1 MKAERPRI
9 VSIQRAGW
17 LGAFCVVLAALG
29 CDSAR
34 ETRPEGVT
42 VKTGVAEDSVLRLQ
56 PRAPGAVAPEVL
68 TPEVVTPEVVVQE
81 VAGVSE
87 STESPAIGSSSGEPT
102 ASCVK
107 GWITPAR
114 GSRLRKA
121 ALDMIR
127 ETEDERFVVLEMRYF
142 AGPEDA
148 EVLGP
153 PREVERWYVKARSL
167 SNPERRQ
174 RWLVRRAP
182 VGRGVDAVAPFD
194 STGYGPK
201 TWRRPDAQHEGLSDP
216 FQRPCHQDA
225 PGDKC
230 MGLPG
235 QVLGCLAGT

>member
-1 MKAERPRI
+1 MKAERLRI
-9 VSIQRAGW
+9 VSIQRGGW
-17 LGAFCVVLAALG
+17 LGAFCVVLASLG
-29 CDSAR
+29 CDSAH
-34 ETRPEGVT
+34 ETRPEGTT
-42 VKTGVAEDSVLRLQ
+42 VKNRVAEDSVLRLE
-56 PRAPGAVAPEVL
+56 PRAPGVVAPETLAPDVG
-68 TPEVVTPEVVVQE
+68 VQE

-87 STESPAIGSSSGEPT
+87 PTESPAAGSSSGEAT

-107 GWITPAR
+107 GWTTPAR

-142 AGPEDA
+142 VGPEDA
-148 EVLGP
+148 EVIGP

-167 SNPERRQ
+167 SSPERRQ

-201 TWRRPDAQHEGLSDP
+201 TWRRPDAQNEGLSDP

>member
-9 VSIQRAGW
+9 VSIQCGGW
-17 LGAFCVVLAALG
+17 LGAFCALLAPLG
-29 CDSAR
+29 CDSAH

-42 VKTGVAEDSVLRLQ
+42 VKSSVPEDSVLRLE
-56 PRAPGAVAPEVL
+56 PRAPD
-68 TPEVVTPEVVVQE
+68 VVVQE

-87 STESPAIGSSSGEPT
+87 STESPALGSSSGEPT

-127 ETEDERFVVLEMRYF
+127 ETESERFVVLEMRYF
-142 AGPEDA
+142 VGPEDA
-148 EVLGP
+148 EVIGP

-167 SNPERRQ
+167 SRADRRQ
-174 RWLVRRAP
+174 RWLVRRAS

-201 TWRRPDAQHEGLSDP
+201 TWWRPDAQDDSLSDP
-216 FQRPCHQDA
+216 FQRPCHLGA

>member
-9 VSIQRAGW
+9 VSIQRGGW
-17 LGAFCVVLAALG
+17 LGAFCVVLVPLG
-29 CDSAR
+29 CQGNHEA
-34 ETRPEGVT
+34 RPEGSN
-42 VKTGVAEDSVLRLQ
+42 VKTSVEEAVLQLDPQSRDGVAQD
-56 PRAPGAVAPEVL
+56 GVAHHGVVHEAAAG
-68 TPEVVTPEVVVQE
+68 EVVEVIDPSEAV
-81 VAGVSE
+81 VAG
-87 STESPAIGSSSGEPT
+87 STSGEPT

-107 GWITPAR
+107 GWLTPAR

-127 ETEDERFVVLEMRYF
+127 ETESERFVVLEMRYF
-142 AGPEDA
+142 VGPEDA
-148 EVLGP
+148 EVIGP
-153 PREVERWYVKARSL
+153 PRDVERWYIKARSL
-167 SNPERRQ
+167 SRADRRQ

-201 TWRRPDAQHEGLSDP
+201 TWWRPDAQDDSLSDP
-216 FQRPCHQDA
+216 FQRPCHLGA

>member
-9 VSIQRAGW
+9 VSIQCGGW
-17 LGAFCVVLAALG
+17 LGAFCAVLVPLG
-29 CDSAR
+29 CQSNHDA
-34 ETRPEGVT
+34 RPEGST
-42 VKTGVAEDSVLRLQ
+42 VQASVEESAVLRLEPQ
-56 PRAPGAVAPEVL
+56 SQEGRAHEDKAHDDKAHEG
-68 TPEVVTPEVVVQE
+68 VVQE
-81 VAGVSE
+81 VVDV
-87 STESPAIGSSSGEPT
+87 TEPGEASAPGSPSGEPT

-127 ETEDERFVVLEMRYF
+127 ETESERFAVLEMRYF
-142 AGPEDA
+142 VGPEDA
-148 EVLGP
+148 EVIGP

-167 SNPERRQ
+167 SHPDRRQ

-201 TWRRPDAQHEGLSDP
+201 TWRRPDAQDDSLSDP
-216 FQRPCHQDA
+216 FQRPCHLGA

-235 QVLGCLAGT
+235 QVLGCLEGT